1 MRKNQPPTKGAKGD
15 AKRGVDT
22 SMIVRTKDFD
32 KPVVQLKKG
41 GYKMKPGLVYLGFS
55 TDFLIEE
62 ADQWRGACWSM
73 IKERSDCSFLF
84 LTQKVWYKSPLNTDK
99 GQCHQLKTGAFV
111 LCEKTA
117 KQMQLVGAGL
127 CSARQDTPNYRK
139 SSANPYAL
147 TRLAVEADAGHSR
160 SRRRSVTDVG
170 LPLAGT
176 HRPGRM
182 HRFYGNLRRIC
193 NFSMGRQSRRP
204 LQQPFALSVGAD
216 DSVRPRDVPILRES
230 SANSQL
236 PPTSKEVTACGF
248 AANSRRNS
256 LHSAGRSR
264 APPLPTAVAFQR
276 FLRKTN
282 RLWS

>member
-1 MRKNQPPTKGAKGD
+1 MRKNGKTNAVGRGGALLRPAGYTELSKIFGESVCTYPLGR
-15 AKRGVDT
+15 RG
-22 SMIVRTKDFD
+22 RC
-32 KPVVQLKKG
+32 P
-41 GYKMKPGLVYLGFS
+41 
-55 TDFLIEE
+55 
-62 ADQWRGACWSM
+62 
-73 IKERSDCSFLF
+73 
-84 LTQKVWYKSPLNTDK
+84 
-99 GQCHQLKTGAFV
+99 
-111 LCEKTA
+111 
-117 KQMQLVGAGL
+117 
-127 CSARQDTPNYRK
+127 
-139 SSANPYAL
+139 
-147 TRLAVEADAGHSR
+147 
-160 SRRRSVTDVG
+160 
-170 LPLAGT
+170 

-204 LQQPFALSVGAD
+204 LQQPFALSVVED

>member
-1 MRKNQPPTKGAKGD
+1 MRKNGKTNAVGRGGALLRPAGYTELSKIFGESVCTYP
-15 AKRGVDT
+15 RG
-22 SMIVRTKDFD
+22 R
-32 KPVVQLKKG
+32 
-41 GYKMKPGLVYLGFS
+41 
-55 TDFLIEE
+55 
-62 ADQWRGACWSM
+62 RGRC
-73 IKERSDCSFLF
+73 
-84 LTQKVWYKSPLNTDK
+84 P
-99 GQCHQLKTGAFV
+99 
-111 LCEKTA
+111 
-117 KQMQLVGAGL
+117 
-127 CSARQDTPNYRK
+127 
-139 SSANPYAL
+139 
-147 TRLAVEADAGHSR
+147 
-160 SRRRSVTDVG
+160 
-170 LPLAGT
+170 

-193 NFSMGRQSRRP
+193 NFSMGRQSLRP
-204 LQQPFALSVGAD
+204 LQQPFALSVGED

>member
-1 MRKNQPPTKGAKGD
+1 MRKNGKTNAVGRGGALLRPAGYTELSKIFGESVCTYP
-15 AKRGVDT
+15 RG
-22 SMIVRTKDFD
+22 R
-32 KPVVQLKKG
+32 
-41 GYKMKPGLVYLGFS
+41 
-55 TDFLIEE
+55 
-62 ADQWRGACWSM
+62 RGRC
-73 IKERSDCSFLF
+73 
-84 LTQKVWYKSPLNTDK
+84 P
-99 GQCHQLKTGAFV
+99 
-111 LCEKTA
+111 
-117 KQMQLVGAGL
+117 
-127 CSARQDTPNYRK
+127 
-139 SSANPYAL
+139 
-147 TRLAVEADAGHSR
+147 
-160 SRRRSVTDVG
+160 
-170 LPLAGT
+170 

-204 LQQPFALSVGAD
+204 LQQPFALSVGED

>member
-1 MRKNQPPTKGAKGD
+1 MRKNGKTNAVGRGGALLRPAGYTELSKIFGESVCTYPLGR
-15 AKRGVDT
+15 RG
-22 SMIVRTKDFD
+22 RC
-32 KPVVQLKKG
+32 P
-41 GYKMKPGLVYLGFS
+41 
-55 TDFLIEE
+55 
-62 ADQWRGACWSM
+62 
-73 IKERSDCSFLF
+73 
-84 LTQKVWYKSPLNTDK
+84 
-99 GQCHQLKTGAFV
+99 
-111 LCEKTA
+111 
-117 KQMQLVGAGL
+117 
-127 CSARQDTPNYRK
+127 
-139 SSANPYAL
+139 
-147 TRLAVEADAGHSR
+147 
-160 SRRRSVTDVG
+160 
-170 LPLAGT
+170 

-282 RLWS
+282 RRWS

>member
-1 MRKNQPPTKGAKGD
+1 MRKNGKTNAVGRGGALLRPAGYTEL
-15 AKRGVDT
+15 AKIFGESVCTYPLGRRG
-22 SMIVRTKDFD
+22 RC
-32 KPVVQLKKG
+32 P
-41 GYKMKPGLVYLGFS
+41 
-55 TDFLIEE
+55 
-62 ADQWRGACWSM
+62 
-73 IKERSDCSFLF
+73 
-84 LTQKVWYKSPLNTDK
+84 
-99 GQCHQLKTGAFV
+99 
-111 LCEKTA
+111 
-117 KQMQLVGAGL
+117 
-127 CSARQDTPNYRK
+127 
-139 SSANPYAL
+139 
-147 TRLAVEADAGHSR
+147 
-160 SRRRSVTDVG
+160 
-170 LPLAGT
+170 

-204 LQQPFALSVGAD
+204 LQQPFALSVGED

>member
-1 MRKNQPPTKGAKGD
+1 MRKNGKTNAVGRGGALLRPAGYTELSKIFGESVCTYPLGR
-15 AKRGVDT
+15 RG
-22 SMIVRTKDFD
+22 RC
-32 KPVVQLKKG
+32 P
-41 GYKMKPGLVYLGFS
+41 
-55 TDFLIEE
+55 
-62 ADQWRGACWSM
+62 
-73 IKERSDCSFLF
+73 
-84 LTQKVWYKSPLNTDK
+84 
-99 GQCHQLKTGAFV
+99 
-111 LCEKTA
+111 
-117 KQMQLVGAGL
+117 
-127 CSARQDTPNYRK
+127 
-139 SSANPYAL
+139 
-147 TRLAVEADAGHSR
+147 
-160 SRRRSVTDVG
+160 
-170 LPLAGT
+170 

-204 LQQPFALSVGAD
+204 LQQPFALSVGED
-216 DSVRPRDVPILRES
+216 DSVRPRDAPILRES

>member
-1 MRKNQPPTKGAKGD
+1 MRKNGKTNAVGRGGALLRPAGYTELSKIFGESVCTYPLGRRGRCRSQPFATK
-15 AKRGVDT
+15 
-22 SMIVRTKDFD
+22 
-32 KPVVQLKKG
+32 
-41 GYKMKPGLVYLGFS
+41 
-55 TDFLIEE
+55 
-62 ADQWRGACWSM
+62 
-73 IKERSDCSFLF
+73 
-84 LTQKVWYKSPLNTDK
+84 
-99 GQCHQLKTGAFV
+99 
-111 LCEKTA
+111 
-117 KQMQLVGAGL
+117 
-127 CSARQDTPNYRK
+127 
-139 SSANPYAL
+139 
-147 TRLAVEADAGHSR
+147 
-160 SRRRSVTDVG
+160 
-170 LPLAGT
+170 
-176 HRPGRM
+176 PGRM

>member
-1 MRKNQPPTKGAKGD
+1 MRKNGKTNAVGRGGALLRPAGYTELSKIFGESVCTYP
-15 AKRGVDT
+15 RG
-22 SMIVRTKDFD
+22 R
-32 KPVVQLKKG
+32 
-41 GYKMKPGLVYLGFS
+41 
-55 TDFLIEE
+55 
-62 ADQWRGACWSM
+62 RGRC
-73 IKERSDCSFLF
+73 
-84 LTQKVWYKSPLNTDK
+84 P
-99 GQCHQLKTGAFV
+99 
-111 LCEKTA
+111 
-117 KQMQLVGAGL
+117 
-127 CSARQDTPNYRK
+127 
-139 SSANPYAL
+139 
-147 TRLAVEADAGHSR
+147 
-160 SRRRSVTDVG
+160 
-170 LPLAGT
+170 

-193 NFSMGRQSRRP
+193 TFSMGRQSRRP
-204 LQQPFALSVGAD
+204 LQQPFALSVGED

-264 APPLPTAVAFQR
+264 APPLPTALAFQR

>member
-1 MRKNQPPTKGAKGD
+1 MQKNGKTNAVG
-15 AKRGVDT
+15 RGGT
-22 SMIVRTKDFD
+22 LLR
-32 KPVVQLKKG
+32 PA
-41 GYKMKPGLVYLGFS
+41 GYTELSKIFGESVCTYPLGR
-55 TDFLIEE
+55 
-62 ADQWRGACWSM
+62 RGRC
-73 IKERSDCSFLF
+73 
-84 LTQKVWYKSPLNTDK
+84 P
-99 GQCHQLKTGAFV
+99 
-111 LCEKTA
+111 
-117 KQMQLVGAGL
+117 
-127 CSARQDTPNYRK
+127 
-139 SSANPYAL
+139 
-147 TRLAVEADAGHSR
+147 
-160 SRRRSVTDVG
+160 
-170 LPLAGT
+170 
-176 HRPGRM
+176 HRPGRI
-182 HRFYGNLRRIC
+182 HRFYGNLQRIC

-204 LQQPFALSVGAD
+204 LQQPFALSVGED

>member
-1 MRKNQPPTKGAKGD
+1 MRKNGKTNAVGRGGALLRPAGYTELSKIFGESVCTYPLGR
-15 AKRGVDT
+15 RG
-22 SMIVRTKDFD
+22 RC
-32 KPVVQLKKG
+32 P
-41 GYKMKPGLVYLGFS
+41 
-55 TDFLIEE
+55 
-62 ADQWRGACWSM
+62 
-73 IKERSDCSFLF
+73 
-84 LTQKVWYKSPLNTDK
+84 
-99 GQCHQLKTGAFV
+99 
-111 LCEKTA
+111 
-117 KQMQLVGAGL
+117 
-127 CSARQDTPNYRK
+127 
-139 SSANPYAL
+139 
-147 TRLAVEADAGHSR
+147 
-160 SRRRSVTDVG
+160 
-170 LPLAGT
+170 

-216 DSVRPRDVPILRES
+216 DPVRPRDVPILRES

-236 PPTSKEVTACGF
+236 PPTSKEVTAYGF

>member
-1 MRKNQPPTKGAKGD
+1 MRKNGKTNAVG
-15 AKRGVDT
+15 RGWALL
-22 SMIVRTKDFD
+22 R
-32 KPVVQLKKG
+32 PA
-41 GYKMKPGLVYLGFS
+41 GYTELSKIFGESVCTYPLGR
-55 TDFLIEE
+55 
-62 ADQWRGACWSM
+62 RGRC
-73 IKERSDCSFLF
+73 
-84 LTQKVWYKSPLNTDK
+84 P
-99 GQCHQLKTGAFV
+99 
-111 LCEKTA
+111 
-117 KQMQLVGAGL
+117 
-127 CSARQDTPNYRK
+127 
-139 SSANPYAL
+139 
-147 TRLAVEADAGHSR
+147 
-160 SRRRSVTDVG
+160 
-170 LPLAGT
+170 

-204 LQQPFALSVGAD
+204 LQQPFALSVGED

-282 RLWS
+282 RLWF

>member
-1 MRKNQPPTKGAKGD
+1 MQKNGKTNAVG
-15 AKRGVDT
+15 RGGT
-22 SMIVRTKDFD
+22 LLR
-32 KPVVQLKKG
+32 PA
-41 GYKMKPGLVYLGFS
+41 GYTELSKIFGESVCTYPLGR
-55 TDFLIEE
+55 
-62 ADQWRGACWSM
+62 RGRC
-73 IKERSDCSFLF
+73 
-84 LTQKVWYKSPLNTDK
+84 P
-99 GQCHQLKTGAFV
+99 
-111 LCEKTA
+111 
-117 KQMQLVGAGL
+117 
-127 CSARQDTPNYRK
+127 
-139 SSANPYAL
+139 
-147 TRLAVEADAGHSR
+147 
-160 SRRRSVTDVG
+160 
-170 LPLAGT
+170 

-182 HRFYGNLRRIC
+182 HRFYGNLQRIC

-204 LQQPFALSVGAD
+204 LQQPFALSVGED

>member
-1 MRKNQPPTKGAKGD
+1 MRKNGKTNAVGRGGALLRPAGYTELSKIFGESVCTYPLGR
-15 AKRGVDT
+15 RG
-22 SMIVRTKDFD
+22 RC
-32 KPVVQLKKG
+32 P
-41 GYKMKPGLVYLGFS
+41 
-55 TDFLIEE
+55 
-62 ADQWRGACWSM
+62 
-73 IKERSDCSFLF
+73 
-84 LTQKVWYKSPLNTDK
+84 
-99 GQCHQLKTGAFV
+99 
-111 LCEKTA
+111 
-117 KQMQLVGAGL
+117 
-127 CSARQDTPNYRK
+127 
-139 SSANPYAL
+139 
-147 TRLAVEADAGHSR
+147 
-160 SRRRSVTDVG
+160 
-170 LPLAGT
+170 

-193 NFSMGRQSRRP
+193 TFSMGRQSRRP

>member
-1 MRKNQPPTKGAKGD
+1 MRKNGKTNAVGRGGALLRP
-15 AKRGVDT
+15 A
-22 SMIVRTKDFD
+22 
-32 KPVVQLKKG
+32 
-41 GYKMKPGLVYLGFS
+41 GYTELSKIFGESVCTYPLG
-55 TDFLIEE
+55 
-62 ADQWRGACWSM
+62 R
-73 IKERSDCSFLF
+73 R
-84 LTQKVWYKSPLNTDK
+84 
-99 GQCHQLKTGAFV
+99 GQC
-111 LCEKTA
+111 
-117 KQMQLVGAGL
+117 
-127 CSARQDTPNYRK
+127 P
-139 SSANPYAL
+139 
-147 TRLAVEADAGHSR
+147 
-160 SRRRSVTDVG
+160 
-170 LPLAGT
+170 

-204 LQQPFALSVGAD
+204 LKQPFALSVGAD

>member
-1 MRKNQPPTKGAKGD
+1 MRKNGKTNAVGRGGALLRPTGYTELSKIFGESVCTYPLGR
-15 AKRGVDT
+15 RG
-22 SMIVRTKDFD
+22 
-32 KPVVQLKKG
+32 PC
-41 GYKMKPGLVYLGFS
+41 P
-55 TDFLIEE
+55 
-62 ADQWRGACWSM
+62 
-73 IKERSDCSFLF
+73 
-84 LTQKVWYKSPLNTDK
+84 
-99 GQCHQLKTGAFV
+99 
-111 LCEKTA
+111 
-117 KQMQLVGAGL
+117 
-127 CSARQDTPNYRK
+127 
-139 SSANPYAL
+139 
-147 TRLAVEADAGHSR
+147 
-160 SRRRSVTDVG
+160 
-170 LPLAGT
+170 

-204 LQQPFALSVGAD
+204 LQQPFALSVGED

>member
-1 MRKNQPPTKGAKGD
+1 MRKNGKTNAVGRGGALLRPTGYTELSKIFGESVCTYPLGR
-15 AKRGVDT
+15 RG
-22 SMIVRTKDFD
+22 RC
-32 KPVVQLKKG
+32 PH
-41 GYKMKPGLVYLGFS
+41 
-55 TDFLIEE
+55 
-62 ADQWRGACWSM
+62 
-73 IKERSDCSFLF
+73 RS
-84 LTQKVWYKSPLNTDK
+84 
-99 GQCHQLKTGAFV
+99 
-111 LCEKTA
+111 
-117 KQMQLVGAGL
+117 
-127 CSARQDTPNYRK
+127 
-139 SSANPYAL
+139 
-147 TRLAVEADAGHSR
+147 
-160 SRRRSVTDVG
+160 
-170 LPLAGT
+170 
-176 HRPGRM
+176 GRM

>member
-1 MRKNQPPTKGAKGD
+1 M
-15 AKRGVDT
+15 
-22 SMIVRTKDFD
+22 M
-32 KPVVQLKKG
+32 
-41 GYKMKPGLVYLGFS
+41 
-55 TDFLIEE
+55 
-62 ADQWRGACWSM
+62 
-73 IKERSDCSFLF
+73 
-84 LTQKVWYKSPLNTDK
+84 
-99 GQCHQLKTGAFV
+99 QCHQLKTGAFV

-204 LQQPFALSVGAD
+204 LQQPFVLSVGGGRLCPPAGCTD
-216 DSVRPRDVPILRES
+216 FTGIFGEFTAAPYIQRGNCLRIRRKF
-230 SANSQL
+230 
-236 PPTSKEVTACGF
+236 SKEFTAFCRAEQSPAPTNCGCISTVF
-248 AANSRRNS
+248 A
-256 LHSAGRSR
+256 
-264 APPLPTAVAFQR
+264 
-276 FLRKTN
+276 
-282 RLWS
+282 

>member
-1 MRKNQPPTKGAKGD
+1 MRKNGKTNAVGRGGALLRPAGYTELSKIFGESVCTYPLGR
-15 AKRGVDT
+15 RG
-22 SMIVRTKDFD
+22 RC
-32 KPVVQLKKG
+32 P
-41 GYKMKPGLVYLGFS
+41 
-55 TDFLIEE
+55 
-62 ADQWRGACWSM
+62 
-73 IKERSDCSFLF
+73 
-84 LTQKVWYKSPLNTDK
+84 
-99 GQCHQLKTGAFV
+99 
-111 LCEKTA
+111 
-117 KQMQLVGAGL
+117 
-127 CSARQDTPNYRK
+127 
-139 SSANPYAL
+139 
-147 TRLAVEADAGHSR
+147 
-160 SRRRSVTDVG
+160 
-170 LPLAGT
+170 

-193 NFSMGRQSRRP
+193 NFSMGRQSCRP

-216 DSVRPRDVPILRES
+216 DSVCPRDVPILREA
-230 SANSQL
+230 SAHSQL

>member
-1 MRKNQPPTKGAKGD
+1 MAPRSRYALVP
-15 AKRGVDT
+15 KRRDG
-22 SMIVRTKDFD
+22 SIFLWICKANLHA
-32 KPVVQLKKG
+32 PVVG
-41 GYKMKPGLVYLGFS
+41 G
-55 TDFLIEE
+55 
-62 ADQWRGACWSM
+62 
-73 IKERSDCSFLF
+73 
-84 LTQKVWYKSPLNTDK
+84 
-99 GQCHQLKTGAFV
+99 
-111 LCEKTA
+111 
-117 KQMQLVGAGL
+117 
-127 CSARQDTPNYRK
+127 
-139 SSANPYAL
+139 
-147 TRLAVEADAGHSR
+147 DAGHSR

-216 DSVRPRDVPILRES
+216 DSVCPRDVPILRES

>member
-1 MRKNQPPTKGAKGD
+1 MRKNGKTNAVGRGGALLRPAGYTELSKIFGESVCTYPLGR
-15 AKRGVDT
+15 RG
-22 SMIVRTKDFD
+22 RC
-32 KPVVQLKKG
+32 P
-41 GYKMKPGLVYLGFS
+41 
-55 TDFLIEE
+55 
-62 ADQWRGACWSM
+62 
-73 IKERSDCSFLF
+73 
-84 LTQKVWYKSPLNTDK
+84 
-99 GQCHQLKTGAFV
+99 
-111 LCEKTA
+111 
-117 KQMQLVGAGL
+117 
-127 CSARQDTPNYRK
+127 
-139 SSANPYAL
+139 
-147 TRLAVEADAGHSR
+147 
-160 SRRRSVTDVG
+160 
-170 LPLAGT
+170 

-204 LQQPFALSVGAD
+204 LQHPFALSVGED

>member
-1 MRKNQPPTKGAKGD
+1 MRKNGKTNAVGRGGALLRPAGYTELSKIFGESVCTYPLGR
-15 AKRGVDT
+15 RG
-22 SMIVRTKDFD
+22 RC
-32 KPVVQLKKG
+32 P
-41 GYKMKPGLVYLGFS
+41 
-55 TDFLIEE
+55 
-62 ADQWRGACWSM
+62 
-73 IKERSDCSFLF
+73 
-84 LTQKVWYKSPLNTDK
+84 
-99 GQCHQLKTGAFV
+99 
-111 LCEKTA
+111 
-117 KQMQLVGAGL
+117 
-127 CSARQDTPNYRK
+127 
-139 SSANPYAL
+139 
-147 TRLAVEADAGHSR
+147 
-160 SRRRSVTDVG
+160 
-170 LPLAGT
+170 

>member
-1 MRKNQPPTKGAKGD
+1 MRKNGKTNAVGRGGALLRPAGYTELSKIFGESVCTYPLGRRGRCRSQPFATK
-15 AKRGVDT
+15 
-22 SMIVRTKDFD
+22 
-32 KPVVQLKKG
+32 
-41 GYKMKPGLVYLGFS
+41 
-55 TDFLIEE
+55 
-62 ADQWRGACWSM
+62 
-73 IKERSDCSFLF
+73 
-84 LTQKVWYKSPLNTDK
+84 
-99 GQCHQLKTGAFV
+99 
-111 LCEKTA
+111 
-117 KQMQLVGAGL
+117 
-127 CSARQDTPNYRK
+127 
-139 SSANPYAL
+139 
-147 TRLAVEADAGHSR
+147 
-160 SRRRSVTDVG
+160 SVTDVG

-204 LQQPFALSVGAD
+204 LQQPFALSVGED

>member
-1 MRKNQPPTKGAKGD
+1 MRKNGKTNAVGRGGALLRPAGYTELSKIFGESVCTYPLGR
-15 AKRGVDT
+15 RG
-22 SMIVRTKDFD
+22 RC
-32 KPVVQLKKG
+32 P
-41 GYKMKPGLVYLGFS
+41 
-55 TDFLIEE
+55 
-62 ADQWRGACWSM
+62 
-73 IKERSDCSFLF
+73 
-84 LTQKVWYKSPLNTDK
+84 
-99 GQCHQLKTGAFV
+99 
-111 LCEKTA
+111 
-117 KQMQLVGAGL
+117 
-127 CSARQDTPNYRK
+127 
-139 SSANPYAL
+139 
-147 TRLAVEADAGHSR
+147 
-160 SRRRSVTDVG
+160 
-170 LPLAGT
+170 

-282 RLWS
+282 RLWF

>member
-1 MRKNQPPTKGAKGD
+1 MRKNGKTNAVGRGGALLRPAGYTELSKIFGESVCTYPLGRRGRCRSQPFAT
-15 AKRGVDT
+15 
-22 SMIVRTKDFD
+22 
-32 KPVVQLKKG
+32 
-41 GYKMKPGLVYLGFS
+41 
-55 TDFLIEE
+55 
-62 ADQWRGACWSM
+62 
-73 IKERSDCSFLF
+73 KERYGCGSAACRYTSARWEVANLPK
-84 LTQKVWYKSPLNTDK
+84 TTIKS
-99 GQCHQLKTGAFV
+99 GAF
-111 LCEKTA
+111 CRA
-117 KQMQLVGAGL
+117 
-127 CSARQDTPNYRK
+127 
-139 SSANPYAL
+139 
-147 TRLAVEADAGHSR
+147 
-160 SRRRSVTDVG
+160 DVG
-170 LPLAGT
+170 LPIAGT

-182 HRFYGNLRRIC
+182 HRFYRNLRRIC

-264 APPLPTAVAFQR
+264 APPLPTAVVFQR

>member
-1 MRKNQPPTKGAKGD
+1 MRKNGKTNAVGRGGALLRPAGYTELSKIFGESVCTYPLGR
-15 AKRGVDT
+15 RG
-22 SMIVRTKDFD
+22 RC
-32 KPVVQLKKG
+32 PH
-41 GYKMKPGLVYLGFS
+41 
-55 TDFLIEE
+55 
-62 ADQWRGACWSM
+62 W
-73 IKERSDCSFLF
+73 
-84 LTQKVWYKSPLNTDK
+84 
-99 GQCHQLKTGAFV
+99 
-111 LCEKTA
+111 
-117 KQMQLVGAGL
+117 
-127 CSARQDTPNYRK
+127 
-139 SSANPYAL
+139 
-147 TRLAVEADAGHSR
+147 
-160 SRRRSVTDVG
+160 
-170 LPLAGT
+170 
-176 HRPGRM
+176 PGRM

-193 NFSMGRQSRRP
+193 NFSMGRQSCRP